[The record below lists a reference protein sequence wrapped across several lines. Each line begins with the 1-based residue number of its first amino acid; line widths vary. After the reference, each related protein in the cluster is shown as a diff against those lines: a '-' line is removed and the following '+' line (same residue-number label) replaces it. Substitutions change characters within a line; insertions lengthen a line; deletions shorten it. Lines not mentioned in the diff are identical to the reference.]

1 MKFFLLTALCL
12 LTFPVSAQQPSD
24 LEDLK
29 LRLME
34 KLENGDADL
43 SDIMREL
50 EAKNGPADDGA
61 SALAAELQKH
71 SSSGPEDTRE
81 QMWAGYFAGWKM
93 AQCDV
98 IYEICRDNGVMIENY
113 KSTFERLNSDSIA
126 RSDKYL
132 ASLPPDGRAQFLAE
146 MEKMKVPTTRQI
158 ASALKQQSETTGI
171 SMQDICRETDR
182 RAVEIVTKQNQ
193 TRDAIGASLWGN

>member
-12 LTFPVSAQQPSD
+12 LTFPAAAQQQSD

-34 KLENGDADL
+34 KLESGDANL

-50 EAKNGPADDGA
+50 EMKNGPTDEA
-61 SALAAELQKH
+61 SPLAAELQKH
-71 SSSGPEDTRE
+71 SNSSPEDTRE

-98 IYEICRDNGVMIENY
+98 IYEVCRDNGVMIENY
-113 KSTFERLNSDSIA
+113 KSTFERLNADSIA

-132 ASLPPDGRAQFLAE
+132 ASLPQEGLAQFMAE
-146 MEKMKVPTTRQI
+146 MEKMKAPTTRQI
-158 ASALKQQSETTGI
+158 ASALKKQSVSTGV
-171 SMQDICRETDR
+171 SMQDLCRETDR

-193 TRDAIGASLWGN
+193 TRDAIGASLWGD